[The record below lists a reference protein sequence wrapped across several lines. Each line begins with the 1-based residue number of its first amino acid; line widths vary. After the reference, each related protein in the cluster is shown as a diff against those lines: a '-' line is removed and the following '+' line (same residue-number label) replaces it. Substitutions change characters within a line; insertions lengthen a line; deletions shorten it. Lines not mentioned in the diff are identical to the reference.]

1 MRYNR
6 GVNQRKEIMKDFK
19 NWQDIKEWA
28 TKNNFYNLAKRMQ
41 LNNDCWNSSGEF
53 GRSQVEIC
61 DALRFAQSEDERIEI
76 AQEFDQAFAS
86 NYGLY

>member
-28 TKNNFYNLAKRMQ
+28 TKNNFNNLAKRMQ